1 MKTEHILHR
10 TAVERLDPDPQ
21 LGLTEDQAR
30 QRLEGGWSN
39 LSPKSVS
46 RTQQEIIA
54 ANCLTF
60 FNLVFG
66 ILAVCLLLVGSHIK
80 NFTFLVVVIINAVI
94 GCVQEVRAKRAVD
107 RLTLVAQQQLPV
119 VRNGQLLTLPDRE
132 LVIDDIVCLAPG
144 DQISADAI
152 LRTGNLQVN
161 EALVTGEA
169 DLIPKKPG
177 DKLLSGSFVVTGK
190 GRAQLTAVGA
200 DAFAAKL
207 SLEAKADPKAAKSEM
222 MRSLDKLIRFAG
234 IALVPIGL
242 ILFFQEFKVLGLSI
256 KDSVEDTVPA
266 LVGMIPEG
274 LYLLTSIAMA
284 ASALKLTKD
293 HVLVQDMNCIE
304 TLARVDVL
312 CVDKTGTITESG
324 MEVDNILPLTDD
336 TPERLE
342 RILTAFYAGLDPE
355 NDTARAMQEMF
366 HGESDWVCTYEVP
379 FSSQLK
385 WSAKAFSGQ
394 GAFVVGAP
402 EVMLGSRYGLLQETA
417 EHWQATGR
425 RVLLAAA
432 YDGEPRADALIPER
446 LRPLALIMLTNR
458 IRPEAA
464 DTFAYFDSQGVA
476 IKVISGDSPV
486 TVSEVAK
493 RAGIRGGEN
502 YIDAS
507 TLSDQELFDCADTYT
522 VFGRVTPD
530 QKKLLIRALKKKGHT
545 VAMTGD
551 GVNDVLA
558 MKEADC
564 GIAMASGAQAASQVA
579 QLVLI
584 DSDFSAMPGIVDEGR
599 RVINNIQRAASL
611 FLVKNIFSL
620 GMALITLF
628 SGWGYPIEAFHLTLI
643 SALTIGVPSFF
654 LALEPNYSRVSGKFL
669 RNVLGK
675 ALPGGI
681 TNILVVVTAQACAA
695 VFDIP
700 SVESAAVCAAV
711 LAAVGMLVL
720 YRTSTP
726 FTKLRGVVFAA
737 MAVALVGSFTLLGDF
752 FGLYFSQKSLL
763 ATIVLLV
770 MTPTVFFAISL
781 LLGSIKKAF
790 PGKGRS

>member
-1 MKTEHILHR
+1 MKQKQQTRQSIQR
-10 TAVERLDPDPQ
+10 TDPDPQ
-21 LGLTEDQAR
+21 LGLTQAQAKAR
-30 QRLEGGWSN
+30 VDAGWVN
-39 LSPKSVS
+39 VSPKSVS
-46 RTQQEIIA
+46 RTEGEIIA

-66 ILAVCLLLVGSHIK
+66 VLAVCLLLVGSHFK

-94 GCVQEVRAKRAVD
+94 GCVQEIRAKRAVD
-107 RLTLVAQQQLPV
+107 KLTLVAAQQLPV
-119 VRNGQLLTLPDRE
+119 IRGGEKITIPDRE

-152 LRTGNLQVN
+152 LRSGYLQVN
-161 EALVTGEA
+161 EALVTGEE

-177 DKLLSGSFVVTGK
+177 DRLLSGSFVVSGK

-200 DAFAAKL
+200 DAFAVKL
-207 SLEAKADPKAAKSEM
+207 SLEAKADPRAAKSEM
-222 MRSLDKLIRFAG
+222 MQALDKLIRFAG

-242 ILFFQEFKVLGLSI
+242 ILFFLEFQVLGLSL

-284 ASALKLTKD
+284 ASALKLTKG

-324 MEVDNILPLTDD
+324 MEVDNILPLSEE

-342 RILTAFYAGLDPE
+342 RILTAFYAGADPE
-355 NDTARAMQEMF
+355 NDTARAMQETF
-366 HGESDWVCTYEVP
+366 HGESDWQCIFEIP
-379 FSSQLK
+379 FNSQRK
-385 WSAKAFSGQ
+385 WSAKVFSGQ
-394 GAFVVGAP
+394 GAFVIGAP
-402 EVMLGSRYGLLQETA
+402 EIMLGSRYSLVQETA
-417 EHWQATGR
+417 EQWQSAGR

-432 YDGEPRADALIPER
+432 YDGEPKEDCLISER
-446 LRPLALIMLTNR
+446 LRPLALLLLTNR

-464 DTFAYFDSQGVA
+464 DTFAFFARQGVS
-476 IKVISGDSPV
+476 IKVISGDNPV
-486 TVSEVAK
+486 TVSEVAR
-493 RAGIRGGEN
+493 RAGIAGAEQ

-507 TLSDQELFDCADTYT
+507 TLCDEDYSAAVDTYT

-530 QKKLLIRALKKKGHT
+530 QKKKLIRALKEKGHT

-584 DSDFSAMPGIVDEGR
+584 SSDFSAMPGIVDEGR

-628 SGWGYPIEAFHLTLI
+628 SGWGYPIEAFHLTMI

-669 RNVLGK
+669 RNVLLK
-675 ALPGGI
+675 ALPGGL
-681 TNILVVVTAQACAA
+681 TNILVVLTAQACAD
-695 VFDIP
+695 VFGIAP
-700 SVESAAVCAAV
+700 GESATVCAAV

-726 FTKLRGVVFAA
+726 FTKLRTVIFVA
-737 MAVALVGSFTLLGDF
+737 MAVALLGSFTVLGHL
-752 FGLYFSQKSLL
+752 FGLYFSPKSALVTL
-763 ATIVLLV
+763 VLLV
-770 MTPTVFFAISL
+770 MAPTVFHALSF
-781 LLGSIKKAF
+781 LLGKVRIS
-790 PGKGRS
+790 R

>member
-1 MKTEHILHR
+1 MKQKQQTRQSIQR
-10 TAVERLDPDPQ
+10 TDPDPQ
-21 LGLTEDQAR
+21 LGLTQAQAKAR
-30 QRLEGGWSN
+30 ADAGWVN
-39 LSPKSVS
+39 VSPKSVS
-46 RTQQEIIA
+46 RTEGEIIA

-66 ILAVCLLLVGSHIK
+66 VLAVCLLLVGSHFK

-94 GCVQEVRAKRAVD
+94 GCVQEIRAKRAVEK
-107 RLTLVAQQQLPV
+107 LTLVAAQQLPV
-119 VRNGQLLTLPDRE
+119 IRGGEKIILHDHE
-132 LVIDDIVCLAPG
+132 LVIGDIVCFAPG
-144 DQISADAI
+144 DQISADAV
-152 LRTGNLQVN
+152 LRSGYLQVN
-161 EALVTGEA
+161 EALVTGEEV
-169 DLIPKKPG
+169 LIPKKPG
-177 DKLLSGSFVVTGK
+177 DRLLSGSFVVSGK

-200 DAFAAKL
+200 DAFAVKL
-207 SLEAKADPKAAKSEM
+207 SLEAKADPRAAKSEM
-222 MRSLDKLIRFAG
+222 MQALDKLIRFAG

-242 ILFFQEFKVLGLSI
+242 ILFFLEFQVLGLSL

-284 ASALKLTKD
+284 ASALKLTKG

-324 MEVDNILPLTDD
+324 MEVDHVQLLGEE
-336 TPERLE
+336 TPEELDQ
-342 RILTAFYAGLDPE
+342 ILTAFYAGLDPE
-355 NDTARAMQEMF
+355 NDTARAMQETF
-366 HGESDWVCTYEVP
+366 RGETHWQCTREIP
-379 FSSQLK
+379 FTSQRK
-385 WSAKAFSGQ
+385 WSARVFAGQ
-394 GAFVVGAP
+394 GAFVIGAP
-402 EVMLGSRYGLLQETA
+402 EIMLGSRYSLVQETA
-417 EHWQATGR
+417 EQWQSAGR

-432 YDGEPRADALIPER
+432 YDGEPKEDCLIPEQ
-446 LRPLALIMLTNR
+446 LRPLALILLTNR
-458 IRPEAA
+458 IRPEAS
-464 DTFAYFDSQGVA
+464 DTFAFFARQGVA
-476 IKVISGDSPV
+476 IKVISGDNPV
-486 TVSEVAK
+486 TVSEVAR
-493 RAGIRGGEN
+493 RAGIPGAER
-502 YIDAS
+502 YIDAT
-507 TLSDQELFDCADTYT
+507 TLHDEDYSAAVDTYT

-530 QKKLLIRALKKKGHT
+530 QKKKLIRALKEKGHT

-584 DSDFSAMPGIVDEGR
+584 SSNFSAMPGIVDEGR

-628 SGWGYPIEAFHLTLI
+628 SGWGYPIEAFHLTMI

-669 RNVLGK
+669 RNVLLK
-675 ALPGGI
+675 ALPGGL
-681 TNILVVVTAQACAA
+681 TNILLVLTAQACA
-695 VFDIP
+695 DIFGIAP
-700 SVESAAVCAAV
+700 GESGAVCAAV

-726 FTKLRGVVFAA
+726 FSKLRTVIFVA
-737 MAVALVGSFTLLGDF
+737 MALALLGSFTVLGNF
-752 FGLYFSQKSLL
+752 FGLYFSQKSALVTL
-763 ATIVLLV
+763 GLLV
-770 MTPTVFFAISL
+770 IAPSVFHALSF
-781 LLGSIKKAF
+781 LLGKIKTPLK
-790 PGKGRS
+790 

>member
-1 MKTEHILHR
+1 MKAPVDRIET
-10 TAVERLDPDPQ
+10 DPQ
-21 LGLTEDQAR
+21 VGLTSEQAQLR
-30 QRLEGGWSN
+30 KERGWDN
-39 LSPKSVS
+39 VAPQSVS
-46 RTQQEIIA
+46 RTEKEIIA

-66 ILAVCLLLVGSHIK
+66 VLAVCLLLVGSQVK

-94 GCVQEVRAKRAVD
+94 GCVQEIRAKRAVD

-119 VRNGQLLTLPDRE
+119 IRGGEEMILPDRE
-132 LVIDDIVCLAPG
+132 QVIDDIVCLAPG
-144 DQISADAI
+144 NQISADGI
-152 LRTGNLQVN
+152 LVSGTLQVN
-161 EALVTGEA
+161 EALVTGEEE
-169 DLIPKKPG
+169 LIAKKVG
-177 DKLLSGSFVVTGK
+177 DRLLSGSFVVTGH
-190 GRAQLTAVGA
+190 GRFRLTEVGA
-200 DAFAAKL
+200 DAFAARL
-207 SLEAKADPKAAKSEM
+207 ALDAKADPKAAKSEM

-284 ASALKLTKD
+284 ASAIKLTKD
-293 HVLVQDMNCIE
+293 KVLVQDMNCIE

-312 CVDKTGTITESG
+312 CVDKTGTITENG
-324 MEVDNILPLTDD
+324 MEVAEVLPLSQD

-342 RILTAFYAGLDPE
+342 RFLTAFYSGSDPE
-355 NDTARAMQEMF
+355 NHTAKAMQEMF
-366 HGESDWVCTYEVP
+366 GGESDWVCTYEIP
-379 FSSQLK
+379 FSSQQK
-385 WSAKAFSGQ
+385 WSAKVFAGQ

-402 EVMLGSRYGLLQETA
+402 EVMLGDRYNLVQEAA
-417 EHWQATGR
+417 EGFLSAGC
-425 RVLLAAA
+425 RVLLAAG
-432 YDGEPRADALIPER
+432 YDGEPRADGLIPER
-446 LRPLALIMLTNR
+446 LRPLALISLANR

-464 DTFAYFDSQGVA
+464 DTFAYFESQGVTV
-476 IKVISGDSPV
+476 KVISGDNPV
-486 TVSEVAK
+486 TVSQVAK
-493 RAGIRGGEN
+493 RARIRDAEK

-507 TLSDQELFDCADTYT
+507 TLSDKELENAAESYT
-522 VFGRVTPD
+522 VFGRVIPD
-530 QKKLLIRALKKKGHT
+530 QKKKLILALKKAGHT

-579 QLVLI
+579 RLVLM

-628 SGWGYPIEAFHLTLI
+628 SGWNYPIEAFHLTLV

-654 LALEPNYSRVSGKFL
+654 LALEPNYSRISGRFL
-669 RNVLGK
+669 STVLK
-675 ALPGGI
+675 RALPGGI
-681 TNILVVVTAQACAA
+681 TNILVVLAAQACADLFGIHTGEIA
-695 VFDIP
+695 TI
-700 SVESAAVCAAV
+700 CAGV

-720 YRTSTP
+720 YRTSIP
-726 FTKLRGVVFAA
+726 FDRFRLVIFIAMGIALIGCFA
-737 MAVALVGSFTLLGDF
+737 LLGNF
-752 FGLYFSQKSLL
+752 FDLYFSGKSLL
-763 ATIVLLV
+763 LTLVLLV
-770 MTPTVFFAISL
+770 TTPTVFFSL
-781 LLGSIKKAF
+781 CLLGKRLPKK
-790 PGKGRS
+790 K

>member
-1 MKTEHILHR
+1 MRMPIDRIET
-10 TAVERLDPDPQ
+10 DPQ
-21 LGLTEDQAR
+21 LGLTNRQAQSR
-30 QRLEGGWSN
+30 KEAGWDN
-39 LSPKSVS
+39 ASPKSVS
-46 RTQQEIIA
+46 RTEKEIIA

-66 ILAVCLLLVGSHIK
+66 VLAVCLLLVGSHFR

-94 GCVQEVRAKRAVD
+94 GCVQEIRAKRAVD

-119 VRNGQLLTLPDRE
+119 IREGQEVILPDRE
-132 LVIDDIVCLAPG
+132 QVIDDIVCLAPG
-144 DQISADAI
+144 NQISADGI
-152 LRTGNLQVN
+152 LVSGSLQVN
-161 EALVTGEA
+161 EALVTGEEE
-169 DLIPKKPG
+169 LITKNIG
-177 DKLLSGSFVVTGK
+177 DRLLSGSFVVTGH
-190 GRAQLTAVGA
+190 GRFRLTEVGA

-284 ASALKLTKD
+284 ASALKLTKS

-312 CVDKTGTITESG
+312 CVDKTGTITENG
-324 MEVDNILPLTDD
+324 MEVEHVLPLTQD

-342 RILTAFYAGLDPE
+342 RILTAFYTGINPE
-355 NDTARAMQEMF
+355 NHTAKAMQEMF
-366 HGESDWVCTYEVP
+366 GGESDWVRTLEIP

-385 WSAKAFSGQ
+385 WSAKVFQGQ

-402 EVMLGSRYGLLQETA
+402 DVMLGDRYSLVQADA
-417 EHWQATGR
+417 EHWLSTGR
-425 RVLLAAA
+425 RVLLVAG
-432 YDGEPRADALIPER
+432 YDGEPRADSLISQR
-446 LRPLALIMLTNR
+446 LRPLALISLTNR

-464 DTFAYFDSQGVA
+464 DTFAYFESQGVTV
-476 IKVISGDSPV
+476 KVISGDNPV

-493 RAGIRGGEN
+493 RAKIRNAED

-507 TLSDQELFDCADTYT
+507 ALSDEELAAAAEHYT
-522 VFGRVTPD
+522 VFGRVKPD
-530 QKKLLIRALKKKGHT
+530 QKKKLIKAMKKAGHT

-564 GIAMASGAQAASQVA
+564 GIAMASGAQAAIQVA
-579 QLVLI
+579 RLVLMK
-584 DSDFSAMPGIVDEGR
+584 SDFSAMPGIVDEGR

-628 SGWGYPIEAFHLTLI
+628 SGWNYPIEAFHLTLV

-654 LALEPNYSRVSGKFL
+654 LALEPNYSRISGKFL
-669 RNVLGK
+669 STVLK
-675 ALPGGI
+675 RALPGGI
-681 TNILVVVTAQACAA
+681 TNILVVLAAQACADL
-695 VFDIP
+695 FGIGP
-700 SVESAAVCAAV
+700 TESAAVCAAV

-726 FTKLRGVVFAA
+726 FDRFRAIIFAA

-752 FGLYFSQKSLL
+752 FGLVFSQKSLL
-763 ATIVLLV
+763 LTLILLV
-770 MTPTVFFAISL
+770 TTPTVFFGL
-781 LLGSIKKAF
+781 CLVGKRWPRKK
-790 PGKGRS
+790 